1 MDKNKL
7 IALLENKL
15 KDRLQEESLSSIEK
29 RLATAKKGAKAS
41 GGGYSGWI
49 KLSGKTWKNKRTG
62 KMMHSQALA
71 SHIGGFNDFKIIGE
85 AAATSGYNV
94 VYQDKAFDKTYT
106 AQIPAGISK
115 AEIVKMLKKTVRV
128 GLKIISISP
137 IKEAKLEKEKF
148 TDPDQMRM
156 SEAFKKGDKVKY
168 LGHPATITK
177 VKEYNGKLF
186 YSVSYN
192 KGKGKTKASNILSTD
207 GTITEASLD
216 PKAKKFLDIIKRSK
230 SIRDLKDISVQAT
243 PKGNW
248 EVSYKGKSLFTMD
261 GKLLDDETIEKHGL
275 REGTLSESL
284 NPQVIKAVQRLISSM
299 AKKYGYED
307 QSAVYAIVQALKKMG
322 FSGV

>member
-7 IALLENKL
+7 IALLESKL

-29 RLATAKKGAKAS
+29 RLTTAKKGAKAS
-41 GGGYSGWI
+41 GGGYSGWV

-94 VYQDKAFDKTYT
+94 VYQDKALDKTYT

-115 AEIVKMLKKTVRV
+115 ADIVKMLKKTVRV

-156 SEAFKKGDKVKY
+156 SE
-168 LGHPATITK
+168 T
-177 VKEYNGKLF
+177 N
-186 YSVSYN
+186 
-192 KGKGKTKASNILSTD
+192 
-207 GTITEASLD
+207 LD

-230 SIRDLKDISVQAT
+230 SIRDLKDVSVQAT

-275 REGTLSESL
+275 R
-284 NPQVIKAVQRLISSM
+284 
-299 AKKYGYED
+299 
-307 QSAVYAIVQALKKMG
+307 
-322 FSGV
+322 GV